1 MIMESI
7 AERIQAALDYANL
20 KWSAASLKLGLS
32 AQAAS
37 NWKKGKIGKETLK
50 ELAALTG
57 VSAGWLLDGSGS
69 MIELADNPE
78 NADA

>member
-37 NWKKGKIGKETLK
+37 NWKRGKLVRK
-50 ELAALTG
+50 
-57 VSAGWLLDGSGS
+57 
-69 MIELADNPE
+69 P
-78 NADA
+78 

>member
-1 MIMESI
+1 MIASIFKFPINFKPRFILLMIMESI

-37 NWKKGKIGKETLK
+37 NWKKGKLVRK
-50 ELAALTG
+50 
-57 VSAGWLLDGSGS
+57 
-69 MIELADNPE
+69 P
-78 NADA
+78 